1 MALLRSTGIEISAY
15 GAESVAGDLILLDLK
30 MFSVKSS
37 FTSSGS
43 IRLVN
48 TMGDS
53 VTNWTT
59 ATLFVLA
66 NVGIV
71 YGDPLMVVEGDL
83 NRTSDALTLRRS
95 AVTRFAEND
104 TNLVPMDIPL
114 KPPKEVTRFSQKV
127 SFPAAKGIMDE
138 LNLTHLLDHLG
149 D

>member
-1 MALLRSTGIEISAY
+1 MPIRSFKDNLSNKTRQEYEIGIRTLIERYNTTIRENRFVVGGVVEIFTMALLRSTGIEVSAY
-15 GAESVAGDLILLDLK
+15 GAESVAGDLILPDLK

-53 VTNWTT
+53 ATNWTT

-83 NRTSDALTLRRS
+83 NRT
-95 AVTRFAEND
+95 
-104 TNLVPMDIPL
+104 
-114 KPPKEVTRFSQKV
+114 
-127 SFPAAKGIMDE
+127 
-138 LNLTHLLDHLG
+138 LLDHLG